1 MNQIRYFLLVTKPMG
16 RRKGFMLIESIVRRT
31 LGLKGYCVKKIREEE
46 GKFLVYLV
54 PDKRYKPICSQCGSK
69 RPGYDTLDERK
80 WNHVPLWGI
89 PVLLIY
95 RPRRVNCPHCGI
107 KVEAIPWTQGKSP
120 LSIPLSVFLATLARE
135 VAWQVVGRLFG
146 FHWNT
151 VRKAVKDV
159 VDYGLKHRDITKV
172 LYIGIDEIS
181 RRKGYIFHTQVY
193 DLLEKRL
200 LWSGED
206 RTAETLETFFDE
218 LGEEGCEKIEAVCCD
233 MWAPYVDVVKS
244 RLPNALL
251 VFDKFH
257 IVRHLLDAVNSVRK
271 DEARQLKTDDPE
283 LLKRTRYIWLKN
295 PWNLTD
301 QQRVRLSDLEKLNL
315 KINRAY
321 LLKEAFRRFWDYSY
335 PAWAKRYLDQ
345 WFWWATHSRLEPIRK
360 FAWMIRRHEEDILS
374 YFKIP
379 IHNGTVEGLNNKAK
393 VISHRAYGYRTAD
406 TFKLALYHGLGKLP
420 MPQLAHKFL

>member
-1 MNQIRYFLLVTKPMG
+1 
-16 RRKGFMLIESIVRRT
+16 
-31 LGLKGYCVKKIREEE
+31 
-46 GKFLVYLV
+46 
-54 PDKRYKPICSQCGSK
+54 
-69 RPGYDTLDERK
+69 
-80 WNHVPLWGI
+80 
-89 PVLLIY
+89 
-95 RPRRVNCPHCGI
+95 
-107 KVEAIPWTQGKSP
+107 
-120 LSIPLSVFLATLARE
+120 
-135 VAWQVVGRLFG
+135 VVGRLFG

-159 VDYGLKHRDITKV
+159 VDYGLKHRDMSKI

-181 RRKGYIFHTQVY
+181 RRKNHIYHTQVY

-218 LGEEGCEKIEAVCCD
+218 LGEEGCEQIGAVCCD

-257 IVRHLLDAVNSVRK
+257 IVRHLLDAVNTVRK
-271 DEARQLKTDDPE
+271 EEAQQLKAEDPE
-283 LLKRTRYIWLKN
+283 LLKKTRYIWLKN

-321 LLKEAFRRFWDYSY
+321 LLKEAFRRFWDYAY
-335 PAWAKRYLDQ
+335 PAWAKKYLDQ
-345 WFWWATHSRLEPIRK
+345 WFWWTTHSRLEPMRK
-360 FAWMIRRHEEDILS
+360 FAWMIRRHEENILS
-374 YFKIP
+374 YFKVP

-406 TFKLALYHGLGKLP
+406 TFKLALYHGLEKLP
-420 MPQLAHKFL
+420 MPKLAHKFL